1 MLKDMKQKEI
11 KVLVAIIAIVLVV
24 GAIVIF
30 TKGLAFDLMYRD
42 SKSVELNLGKEFS
55 EKDLRDITNVVFGD
69 QEVIIEPIEVYRDAV
84 SITTTEITDEQKV
97 DLVNKVNEKYEL
109 ELSADSVVV
118 EVVPNV
124 RGRDIIKP
132 YVVPFVVVTL
142 IILGYFVVRFG
153 KLNLLEV
160 LIQAVGVVALAQL
173 VLLAVMA
180 IARVPVG
187 VFSIPVILVVYLF
200 SIFACTCK
208 FERDLEKVLEKNEN

>member
-1 MLKDMKQKEI
+1 MKQKEI

>member
-1 MLKDMKQKEI
+1 M
-11 KVLVAIIAIVLVV
+11 
-24 GAIVIF
+24 
-30 TKGLAFDLMYRD
+30 
-42 SKSVELNLGKEFS
+42 
-55 EKDLRDITNVVFGD
+55 
-69 QEVIIEPIEVYRDAV
+69 
-84 SITTTEITDEQKV
+84 
-97 DLVNKVNEKYEL
+97 
-109 ELSADSVVV
+109 
-118 EVVPNV
+118 
-124 RGRDIIKP
+124 
-132 YVVPFVVVTL
+132 VVTL

>member
-124 RGRDIIKP
+124 RGRALCCSFCGCYID
-132 YVVPFVVVTL
+132 
-142 IILGYFVVRFG
+142 YFG
-153 KLNLLEV
+153 
-160 LIQAVGVVALAQL
+160 
-173 VLLAVMA
+173 
-180 IARVPVG
+180 
-187 VFSIPVILVVYLF
+187 LF
-200 SIFACTCK
+200 CC
-208 FERDLEKVLEKNEN
+208 